1 MRMRAPL
8 LPSSAFLLLA
18 PLACLAQVGETLEEL
33 KVRAA
38 AASGG
43 EQAVLCTRV
52 ARQDVELANQHFTD
66 GKVEEGHTAVRDA
79 VAYAVKARDA
89 ARSSRKKLKQTEMA
103 IGRTARR
110 LSDIGK
116 TLAIDDR
123 PAVEQA
129 VKELQ
134 HIQDELLE
142 AMFGPAKRQ
151 P

>member
-1 MRMRAPL
+1 MSLRTL
-8 LPSSAFLLLA
+8 LRCPVFLLLV
-18 PLACLAQVGETLEEL
+18 PLAGLAQTGETLEGL
-33 KVRAA
+33 KARAA

-43 EQAVLCTRV
+43 ELAMLCTRV
-52 ARQDVELANQHFTD
+52 AREDVELANQHFTE
-66 GKVEEGHTAVRDA
+66 GKVEEGHAAVRDA
-79 VAYAVKARDA
+79 VSYAEKARDA
-89 ARSSRKKLKQTEMA
+89 ARNSGKKLKQTELA

-134 HIQDELLE
+134 QIQDQLLE
-142 AMFGPAKRQ
+142 AMFGPGKRR

>member
-1 MRMRAPL
+1 MRARL
-8 LPSSAFLLLA
+8 LRSSAVLLLA
-18 PLACLAQVGETLEEL
+18 PLACLALVGETLEEL
-33 KVRAA
+33 KAKAA

-43 EQAVLCTRV
+43 EQASLFTRV
-52 ARQDVELANQHFTD
+52 AREEVELANGHFTD
-66 GKVEEGHTAVRDA
+66 GKVEEGHAAVRDA
-79 VAYAVKARDA
+79 VAYAEKARDA
-89 ARSSRKKLKQTEMA
+89 ARNSKKKLKQTEMA
-103 IGRTARR
+103 IGKTARR

-134 HIQDELLE
+134 QIQDQLLD
-142 AMFGPAKRQ
+142 AMFGEGKRQ